1 MLNVERALADNTHLR
16 HQKKNRQNILMIY
29 KRGDTNG
36 WLITNAAEHFLI
48 WEMQME
54 AKIPRFSF
62 PAA

>member
-36 WLITNAAEHFLI
+36 
-48 WEMQME
+48 
-54 AKIPRFSF
+54 
-62 PAA
+62 